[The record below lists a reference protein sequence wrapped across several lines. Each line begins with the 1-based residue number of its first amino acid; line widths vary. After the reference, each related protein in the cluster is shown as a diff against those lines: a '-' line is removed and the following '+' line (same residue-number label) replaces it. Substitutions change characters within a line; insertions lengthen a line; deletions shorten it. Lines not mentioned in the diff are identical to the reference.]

1 MKETGKLLVVSIL
14 LAIGTILFQG
24 CEKEGGDV
32 KNISAKN
39 ADKSHN
45 MGKNCMQCH
54 VNGGEGKGW
63 FQAAG
68 TVYKGD
74 FSAVEPNGVVKL
86 YTGPDGTG
94 ELRATIEVDAKGNF
108 FTTNSIDFTG
118 GLYPKITGTSGNSMA
133 MGSPITNGQCN
144 SCHGVTTNKI
154 FVN

>member
-1 MKETGKLLVVSIL
+1 MVSIML
-14 LAIGTILFQG
+14 TIGVIIFQS
-24 CEKEGGDV
+24 CEKEGSDV

-39 ADKSHN
+39 ADNSHN
-45 MGKNCMQCH
+45 MGQNCMQCH
-54 VNGGEGKGW
+54 VSGGEGKGW

-74 FSAVEPNGVVKL
+74 FSEVEPNGVVRL

-94 ELRATIEVDAKGNF
+94 ELKATIEVDAKGNF
-108 FTTNSIDFTG
+108 FTTNAIDFTS
-118 GLYPKITGTSGNSMA
+118 GLYPKITGASGNSMA
-133 MGSPITNGQCN
+133 MGSPVTSGQCN